1 MRSESGEAI
10 MSPGEGSYPHHS
22 AIRIHAAGS
31 SGLKQGRACHRS
43 EIVRKEELM
52 IDRNTIASSLRERGF
67 TINEGSLRVSAE
79 KDGCR
84 FTMLYSEK
92 GNLDAV
98 IEEIADTSTVVKL
111 IARPDR
117 NVTLSASLAGDGR
130 LCFTRTDPVT
140 ETSLLI

>member
-1 MRSESGEAI
+1 
-10 MSPGEGSYPHHS
+10 
-22 AIRIHAAGS
+22 
-31 SGLKQGRACHRS
+31 
-43 EIVRKEELM
+43 M
-52 IDRNTIASSLRERGF
+52 IDRNTIASSLMERGF
-67 TINEGSLRVSAE
+67 TINDGPLRVSAE